1 MKILRTLW
9 LCLLPASQIIPSAS
23 ASQACSGDVAS
34 GQTLFQSLADQ
45 GYEAYAQGYYED
57 AAACFTKA
65 LALRP
70 DRLDLSEQLAYA
82 LRKSFRNAEG
92 RAQFEQVWERTT
104 PDRKPRIAREIEA
117 LSRPLRASGYFV
129 HRDSAIPSDRLAAAG
144 GSLTQSQAGVEVAW
158 HPPSIGYRDG
168 RTFQLFSRLLWGL
181 DGNSLHFRD
190 ETYQAGL
197 GIKYK
202 PLATQNIV
210 LAAERLISVG
220 HEARDD
226 WMLRSAYSWDR
237 GYGQQPGKNH
247 WPFVTFYVDGALIR
261 PTNPD
266 IFAAS
271 DIRAGYSFLI
281 SGDKGPLVIATPH
294 IVTTGV
300 VQKDPAGTTTLLEAG
315 PGVSIKLWL
324 QNGAHG
330 AVRSSLDLIMQ
341 YRIKMAGNSAGES
354 GFTITLAADF

>member
-1 MKILRTLW
+1 MTILRLFW
-9 LCLLPASQIIPSAS
+9 LCLLLATLIIPSAN
-23 ASQACSGDVAS
+23 AAQACPAREAS
-34 GQTLFQSLADQ
+34 GQAAFQNLADQ
-45 GYEAYAQGYYED
+45 GYSAYSQGHYED
-57 AAACFTKA
+57 ATTCFRQA
-65 LALRP
+65 LVLKP

-82 LRKSFRNAEG
+82 LRRSFKNVEA
-92 RAQFEQVWERTT
+92 RAQFEQVWQSTS

-129 HRDSAIPSDRLAAAG
+129 HRDSAIPSDALAAAG

-158 HPPSIGYRDG
+158 RPPHIGYRDG
-168 RTFQLFSRLLWGL
+168 RTFEAFSRLLWGL
-181 DGNSLHFRD
+181 DGSSLRFRD
-190 ETYQAGL
+190 ETYQAGI
-197 GIKYK
+197 GVKYK

-220 HEARDD
+220 DQARDD
-226 WMLRSAYSWDR
+226 WMLRSAYSWDK
-237 GYGQQPGKNH
+237 GYGLQPGKDH
-247 WPFVTFYVDGALIR
+247 WPFMTFYVDGALIR

-271 DIRAGYSFLI
+271 DIRTGYSFLI
-281 SGDKGPLVIATPH
+281 SGNQAPLLIATPH

-315 PGVSIKLWL
+315 PGVSVKLWL

-330 AVRSSLDLIMQ
+330 AVRSSLDLILQ
-341 YRIKMAGNSAGES
+341 YRVKLAGNSAGKS